1 MFAKIIELKASREEF
16 IFAHGMKEA
25 RFRPV
30 IYLSSDRRVLAIGE
44 PPAEGVVAQEAHVF
58 TDRKLENAF
67 ALLETLLRYGLR
79 EVIGGG
85 FYFGTLT
92 FRISLAADLR
102 EELAGFAPAIFHYAA
117 TNAGAKKVV
126 IV

>member
-16 IFAHGMKEA
+16 VFSCGMKEA

-30 IYLSSDRRVLAIGE
+30 IYLSSERVVLAIGE
-44 PPAEGVVAQEAHVF
+44 PPTQGAVAQEARLF
-58 TDRKLENAF
+58 ADRKLEDAF
-67 ALLETLLRYGLR
+67 ALLETLLRHGLR

-85 FYFGTLT
+85 FFFGALT

-102 EELAGFAPAIFHYAA
+102 EDLAGFAPVVFHYAA